1 MAASLLSRR
10 PVAES
15 PHPYSLV
22 GRALAQ
28 TLIAEGTII
37 LTIQRTPGPHRRGY
51 RHPRRAVALG
61 AALLT
66 FGALA
71 ACSSSGS
78 STSSGA
84 AGTSTTGSSGGGL
97 VVADLAPF
105 SGPDAALGPTYLVSC
120 DGATQAINNAGGV
133 LGHKLSCKGVDTRGD
148 PADAVPATT
157 QMFATTSNLALV
169 IGCTSD
175 EAASVVPIINSR
187 KMVAFCMTGQSEFDS
202 VHFPYFYRLVPPDLE
217 ESYAML
223 AIAQQLGYKKVAL
236 AFGNDIGSQT
246 FIQPAISAIGKAGMT
261 LAANETLD
269 LNASS
274 FRTEADKIVSAHPDV
289 ILTEALGPT
298 DATFLSEVKQLN
310 GGKMIPVIGTSADI
324 SPDWYKSVAAAIG
337 ASTLATSFRADN
349 LVTETSGPSYA
360 PFQTAIMSEQGKVGS
375 TGDFSTYLTA
385 PGAVHLYDGINL
397 AALAMVEAK
406 STVPSVYAPFIEKI
420 GDGAPGATVV
430 YSFAQGIAA
439 LKQGKAIRYEG
450 PGGPTNF
457 DSFHDSTGIF
467 QIDTYNTTGAVQVT
481 GNITA
486 AQLRALS

>member
-1 MAASLLSRR
+1 MLTTRRTRR
-10 PVAES
+10 PERPGSGA
-15 PHPYSLV
+15 PSLPP
-22 GRALAQ
+22 GSARRGIALA
-28 TLIAEGTII
+28 A
-37 LTIQRTPGPHRRGY
+37 
-51 RHPRRAVALG
+51 AVL
-61 AALLT
+61 AAA
-66 FGALA
+66 GLA
-71 ACSSSGS
+71 ACSSSSSS
-78 STSSGA
+78 STPSSGTSSSSSGA
-84 AGTSTTGSSGGGL
+84 TL

-120 DGATQAINNAGGV
+120 DGATAAINNAGGV

-148 PADAVPATT
+148 PADAVPATR
-157 QMFATTSNLALV
+157 QMFATTANLALV

-175 EAASVVPIINSR
+175 EAASVVPIMNAS
-187 KMVAFCMTGQSEFDS
+187 KMVSFCMTGESEFDS
-202 VHFPYFYRLVPPDLE
+202 VHFPYFFRLVPPDLE
-217 ESYAML
+217 ESYAMV
-223 AIAQQLGYKKVAL
+223 AIAQQLGYKKIAL

-246 FIQPAISAIGKAGMT
+246 FIAPAITSISKAGLT
-261 LAANETLD
+261 LVANETLN
-269 LNASS
+269 LQAST

-289 ILTEALGPT
+289 IFTEALGAT

-324 SPDWYKSVAAAIG
+324 SPDWFKSVSAAIG
-337 ASTLATSFRADN
+337 ASTLATSFHADN
-349 LVTETSGPSYA
+349 LVTETSGPAYA

-406 STVPSVYAPFIEKI
+406 STVPSVYAPYILTI
-420 GDGAPGATVV
+420 GDGTPGAEVV

-439 LKQGKAIRYEG
+439 LKAGKAIRYEG
-450 PGGPTNF
+450 PGGPTSF

-467 QIDTYNTTGAVQVT
+467 QIDAYSAAGAVMVT

-486 AQLRALS
+486 DQLRAVS